1 MNTFNKYKER
11 TMTSCLVQQLFRQRI
26 GQELDPR
33 LVDEVLFPMLRSR
46 KHPSKDLL
54 LDIKLTQSCNGNGH
68 SAIVQ
73 IFYGGTIR
81 NTSLFGVGQRGGE
94 EDAVQASQ
102 LVAVRATHLSY
113 PTTSAYMLAA
123 KRLRYGKNTSKLR
136 RHTSYHTSWGS
147 VDILNELRESK
158 TRYMI
163 QFEKEGTGMSISL
176 EEEPL
181 SATRSPALVPKPKL
195 ENELLNEF
203 IEQSLLP
210 GKRLSWGG
218 DPDRLFVP
226 ILSTCY

>member
-1 MNTFNKYKER
+1 MG
-11 TMTSCLVQQLFRQRI
+11 SCLVQQLFRQKI
-26 GQELDPR
+26 GQELDQS
-33 LVDEVLFPMLRSR
+33 LVDEILFPMLRLR
-46 KHPSKDLL
+46 RHPSKELL
-54 LDIKLTQSCNGNGH
+54 QDIKLTQSFNENGH

-81 NTSLFGVGQRGGE
+81 NSSLFGPDPEYGLSERGRPWAGQ
-94 EDAVQASQ
+94 
-102 LVAVRATHLSY
+102 
-113 PTTSAYMLAA
+113 SAFILAA
-123 KRLRYGKNTSKLR
+123 KKLRYGKNTSKCR
-136 RHTSYHTSWGS
+136 RQTLYHTSWGS

-163 QFEKEGTGMSISL
+163 QFEKEGTGMSICL

-181 SATRSPALVPKPKL
+181 NTARSRALAPKPKL

-210 GKRLSWGG
+210 DKRLSWGG
-218 DPDRLFVP
+218 DPDRLFQP

>member
-1 MNTFNKYKER
+1 MNIFKQKNTIEE
-11 TMTSCLVQQLFRQRI
+11 TMSPCLVQQLFRQKI
-26 GQELDPR
+26 GQELDQS
-33 LVDEVLFPMLRSR
+33 LVDEILFPMLRLR
-46 KHPSKDLL
+46 RHPSKELL
-54 LDIKLTQSCNGNGH
+54 QDIKLTQSFNENGH

-81 NTSLFGVGQRGGE
+81 NSSLFGPRSMT
-94 EDAVQASQ
+94 D
-102 LVAVRATHLSY
+102 LLDLW
-113 PTTSAYMLAA
+113 PLIAA
-123 KRLRYGKNTSKLR
+123 KTLRYGKNTSKLR
-136 RHTSYHTSWGS
+136 RQTLYHTGWGS
-147 VDILNELRESK
+147 VDILNEIRESK

-163 QFEKEGTGMSISL
+163 QFEKEGDGMSVCL

-181 SATRSPALVPKPKL
+181 NTARSPSLAPKPKL

-226 ILSTCY
+226 ILSNCY

>member
-1 MNTFNKYKER
+1 
-11 TMTSCLVQQLFRQRI
+11 MTSCLVQQLFRQKI

-81 NTSLFGVGQRGGE
+81 NTSLFGV
-94 EDAVQASQ
+94 AS
-102 LVAVRATHLSY
+102 LSY
-113 PTTSAYMLAA
+113 PTTSPYMLAA

-210 GKRLSWGG
+210 GKRLSKRLSWGG

>member
-1 MNTFNKYKER
+1 MG
-11 TMTSCLVQQLFRQRI
+11 SCLVQQLFRQKV
-26 GQELDPR
+26 GQELDQG
-33 LVDEVLFPMLRSR
+33 LIDEVLFPMLRLR
-46 KHPSKDLL
+46 RHPSKELL
-54 LDIKLTQSCNGNGH
+54 QDIKLTQSFNENGH

-81 NTSLFGVGQRGGE
+81 NSSLFGPDPVYGLSERG
-94 EDAVQASQ
+94 
-102 LVAVRATHLSY
+102 ATAP
-113 PTTSAYMLAA
+113 PTAFILAA
-123 KRLRYGKNTSKLR
+123 KKLRYGKNTSKLR
-136 RHTSYHTSWGS
+136 RQTSYHTSWGS

-163 QFEKEGTGMSISL
+163 QFEKEGMGMSICL

-181 SATRSPALVPKPKL
+181 NTARSPALAPKPKL

-210 GKRLSWGG
+210 DKRLSWGG
-218 DPDRLFVP
+218 DPDRLFQP

>member
-1 MNTFNKYKER
+1 MG
-11 TMTSCLVQQLFRQRI
+11 SCLVQQLFRQKI
-26 GQELDPR
+26 GQELDQS
-33 LVDEVLFPMLRSR
+33 LVDEILFPMLRLR
-46 KHPSKDLL
+46 RHPSKELL
-54 LDIKLTQSCNGNGH
+54 QDIKLTQSFNENGH

-81 NTSLFGVGQRGGE
+81 NSSLFGPDFGYGTLRGWC
-94 EDAVQASQ
+94 
-102 LVAVRATHLSY
+102 R
-113 PTTSAYMLAA
+113 TSALMLAA
-123 KRLRYGKNTSKLR
+123 KKLRYGKNTSKCR
-136 RHTSYHTSWGS
+136 RQTSYHTSWGS

-163 QFEKEGTGMSISL
+163 QFEKEGMGMSICL

-181 SATRSPALVPKPKL
+181 NTARSPALVPKPKL

-210 GKRLSWGG
+210 DKRLSWGG
-218 DPDRLFVP
+218 DPDRLFQP